1 MCIDNIVDY
10 CRHTPTFCPQ
20 TTWALLVVRSLDIV
34 TIVVP
39 PALPAAL
46 TTGTIYA
53 QRRLK
58 KNGVFCISPPRIN
71 VCGKISLFCFDKVR
85 VEWSQVEREERSTVS
100 NGCMAN
106 V

>member
-1 MCIDNIVDY
+1 MWLCIDIIVDHY
-10 CRHTPTFCPQ
+10 RHPTTFSPQ
-20 TTWALLVVRSLDIV
+20 TTWAQLVIRSLDIV

-85 VEWSQVEREERSTVS
+85 EDWGQVESEHSF
-100 NGCMAN
+100 
-106 V
+106 

>member
-1 MCIDNIVDY
+1 MI
-10 CRHTPTFCPQ
+10 
-20 TTWALLVVRSLDIV
+20 RSLDIV

-53 QRRLK
+53 QQRLK

-85 VEWSQVEREERSTVS
+85 EEWSQVRVSTVS
-100 NGCMAN
+100 HGCMVKAYIFN
-106 V
+106 SPFETNLQLDKYIKTDK